1 MTRAAQNL
9 LLIMIGAAVMW
20 ITLATDEY
28 LNYVKPGFRY
38 LLVPAAAAL
47 IVLGLAGL
55 RREWR
60 DDPDAADG
68 DSGHRHGEPRHGDG
82 HHHGGPGHGGSHG
95 HGYGGPS
102 HGEPKHNGSGHG
114 DLLGG
119 GSGHDH
125 SDGHGHDHGG
135 RGPRVAWLLC
145 LPVLAIFVVAPPA
158 LGSFTASRAAARQAT
173 PPPPP
178 DEGYDAL
185 PRTGAPVAMT
195 MGEFMGRSYE
205 AQTGQNASLAGATVQ
220 LTGFVTPGGKGSTWR
235 VTRLKMACCAGDA
248 IPFAVVVHG
257 LRQPPADDWVQVIGT
272 WRPPAGAARSGVHE
286 LDGRSVQPIKK
297 PKNPYE

>member
-9 LLIMIGAAVMW
+9 LLIMIGVAVMW

-38 LLVPAAAAL
+38 LLVPAAVAVIA
-47 IVLGLAGL
+47 LGLTGL

-60 DDPDAADG
+60 DDSAADG
-68 DSGHRHGEPRHGDG
+68 
-82 HHHGGPGHGGSHG
+82 
-95 HGYGGPS
+95 
-102 HGEPKHNGSGHG
+102 
-114 DLLGG
+114 GG
-119 GSGHDH
+119 GGGGGGDHCHDPG
-125 SDGHGHDHGG
+125 DGHDHGG

-185 PRTGAPVAMT
+185 PTNGAPITMT

-205 AQTGQNASLAGATVQ
+205 AQTGQNSSLAGVPVK
-220 LTGFVTPGGKGSTWR
+220 LTGFVTPGRKGSTWQ

-248 IPFAVVVHG
+248 IPFPVVVHG
-257 LRQPPADDWVQVIGT
+257 VRQPPADSWVQVVGT
-272 WRPPAGAARSGVHE
+272 WRPPTGGARSGIHE
-286 LDGRSVQPIKK
+286 LDGRSVQSVKK
-297 PKNPYE
+297 PKNAYE

>member
-38 LLVPAAAAL
+38 LLVPSAVAM

-60 DDPDAADG
+60 DTPDATGAA
-68 DSGHRHGEPRHGDG
+68 GHACA
-82 HHHGGPGHGGSHG
+82 
-95 HGYGGPS
+95 
-102 HGEPKHNGSGHG
+102 SGHG
-114 DLLGG
+114 SDGADG
-119 GSGHDH
+119 HGSAHADGHDH
-125 SDGHGHDHGG
+125 GRADGHDHGPADGHDHGG

-185 PRTGAPVAMT
+185 PRTGGPVAMT
-195 MGEFMGRSYE
+195 MGEFLGRSYE
-205 AQTGQNASLAGATVQ
+205 AQVGQNRSLVGVPVK
-220 LTGFVTPGGKGSTWR
+220 LTGFVTPGRKGSTWQ

-248 IPFAVVVHG
+248 IPFPVVVHG
-257 LRQPPADDWVQVIGT
+257 LRQPPADSWVQVIGT
-272 WRPPAGAARSGVHE
+272 WRPPDGEARSGVHE
-286 LDGRSVQPIKK
+286 LDGSSVQPIKK